1 MDHDQATRLMATE
14 QYLLGEL
21 TPGLQEEF
29 EEHFFGCQECALDLR
44 TGAAFLE
51 HSKVVLSASEVAAP
65 SAPEVSRPPSWWQAW
80 WRPAIALP
88 VMALLLIVIGYQNL
102 AMFPKLKGAVAAV
115 NSPQLLPAISLIN
128 VTTRGSSKAV
138 LSGHRGEP
146 FLLFVD
152 VPAESRFSSYVAEL
166 YGPAGDS
173 QWSLSIAG
181 DLTKDTLSIRVPGRN
196 TAGVYTLVVSGV
208 IGGKQQKSEVGRYP
222 FELQFEK

>member
-21 TPGLQEEF
+21 TSGLQEEF
-29 EEHFFGCQECALDLR
+29 EEHFFGCQECALDVR

-65 SAPEVSRPPSWWQAW
+65 IAPEVSPRPAWWQVW
-80 WRPAIALP
+80 SRPAIALP
-88 VMALLLIVIGYQNL
+88 VMAVLLVVIGYQNL
-102 AMFPKLKGAVAAV
+102 ATFPKLKNAAGVV

-138 LSGHRGEP
+138 LSGRRGEP

-173 QWSLSIAG
+173 EWSLSIAG

-196 TAGVYTLVVSGV
+196 AAGVYTLVVSGLS
-208 IGGKQQKSEVGRYP
+208 GGNQRSEVGRFP

>member
-21 TPGLQEEF
+21 TPGEQEEF
-29 EEHFFGCQECALDLR
+29 EEHFFGCQKCALDVR

-51 HSKVVLSASEVAAP
+51 HSKVVLSVSEVMAP
-65 SAPEVSRPPSWWQAW
+65 SAPEVSQRLAWWQAW
-80 WRPAIALP
+80 LRPAIALP
-88 VMALLLIVIGYQNL
+88 AMVLLLAVIGYQNL
-102 AMFPKLKGAVAAV
+102 ATFPKLKSTVAAV
-115 NSPQLLPAISLIN
+115 NSPHILPAISLIN

-138 LSGHRGEP
+138 LSGRAGEP

-152 VPAESRFSSYVAEL
+152 VPAESRFSSYIAEL
-166 YGPAGDS
+166 YGPAGTS
-173 QWSLSIAG
+173 EWSLSIAG

-196 TAGVYTLVVSGV
+196 TVGAYTLVVSGV
-208 IGGKQQKSEVGRYP
+208 SGGKQQSEIGRYP